1 MGKLL
6 DELKFPS
13 LSKRNN
19 ETLKM
24 IFGRGKSGD
33 PTTAFFNY

>member
-6 DELKFPS
+6 GELEVSGKP
-13 LSKRNN
+13 KRNN